1 MKLTEGTMIV
11 PKAKNVPIGLWV
23 STQQFLQNFYINYR
37 DLAANHWHYEAIT
50 ELTEPVTRSHG
61 FKYLLSH

>member
-1 MKLTEGTMIV
+1 MII
-11 PKAKNVPIGLWV
+11 PKAKNMPIALWI
-23 STQQFLQNFYINYR
+23 SKQQFLQNFYINYR

-50 ELTEPVTRSHG
+50 ELTEPVKKSHG